1 MVDNTVDG
9 YYDEFGFYS
18 PQPISRATRRQ
29 PPATF
34 STGPAVGSPVPAI
47 VLPNQ
52 FGETVD
58 VHAALGSAGAVV
70 VFHRSAY
77 W

>member
-1 MVDNTVDG
+1 MADTAG

-18 PQPISRATRRQ
+18 PQPIDRATRRQ
-29 PPATF
+29 PGEDHP
-34 STGPAVGSPVPAI
+34 TGPEVGTAVPPIA
-47 VLPNQ
+47 LPDQ
-52 FGETVD
+52 HGELID
-58 VHAALGSAGAVV
+58 VQRSLGASGAVV

>member
-1 MVDNTVDG
+1 MGEQAG

-18 PQPISRATRRQ
+18 PQPIDRATRRQ
-29 PPATF
+29 PGADHP
-34 STGPAVGSPVPAI
+34 TGPAVGERVPA
-47 VLPNQ
+47 VLLPDQ
-52 FGETVD
+52 SGALID
-58 VHAALGSAGAVV
+58 VQASLGSSGAVL

>member
-1 MVDNTVDG
+1 MNETAG

-18 PQPISRATRRQ
+18 PQPTDRATRRQ
-29 PPATF
+29 PGTDHP
-34 STGPAVGSPVPAI
+34 TGPEIGATVPSI
-47 VLPNQ
+47 VLPDQN
-52 FGETVD
+52 GEIVD
-58 VHAALGSAGAVV
+58 VQSALGDAGGVV

>member
-1 MVDNTVDG
+1 MTEQAG

-18 PQPISRATRRQ
+18 PQPIDRATRRQ
-29 PPATF
+29 PGEDHP
-34 STGPAVGSPVPAI
+34 TGPALGERVPAI
-47 VLPNQ
+47 VLTDQ
-52 FGETVD
+52 SGTVVD
-58 VHAALGSAGAVV
+58 VHESLGSAGAVV

>member
-1 MVDNTVDG
+1 MADEVG

-18 PQPISRATRRQ
+18 PQPIDRATRRQ
-29 PPATF
+29 PGEDHP
-34 STGPAVGSPVPAI
+34 TGPEAGAPVPPI
-47 VLPNQ
+47 VLADQ
-52 FGETVD
+52 TGELVD
-58 VHAALGSAGAVV
+58 VQASLGHAGGIV